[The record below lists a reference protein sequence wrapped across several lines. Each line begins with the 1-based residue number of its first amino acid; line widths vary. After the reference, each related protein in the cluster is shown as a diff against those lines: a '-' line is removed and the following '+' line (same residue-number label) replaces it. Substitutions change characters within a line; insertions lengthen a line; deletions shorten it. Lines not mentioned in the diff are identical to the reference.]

1 MYQED
6 GYATGR
12 PLTVQEAAE
21 FLSVSSHAM
30 RGYINKGLIKAHKI
44 GVRGECP
51 PNTPIPKH
59 PWRIYPNDLRAFI
72 AKGVRNEQ
80 Q

>member
-1 MYQED
+1 
-6 GYATGR
+6 
-12 PLTVQEAAE
+12 
-21 FLSVSSHAM
+21 M

-72 AKGVRNEQ
+72 AKGVRNE
-80 Q
+80 

>member
-1 MYQED
+1 MYQTE
-6 GYATGR
+6 R

-21 FLSVSSHAM
+21 FLSVSSQAM
-30 RGYINKGLIKAHKI
+30 RGYINQGLIKAHKI
-44 GVRGECP
+44 GVRGEDP

-72 AKGVRNEQ
+72 AQGVRNER
-80 Q
+80 